1 VTATGPNTRFPVH
14 EQEKCRRMEERGGS
28 ARKVQEVHLFIS
40 DAGLPTRQN
49 EAIVVVFNQSNTKS
63 NSCERAIEQASNQA
77 AKAKGRRGLTFSKHL
92 ISCCWAAL
100 KPQPHHPLQI
110 AKLRN
115 PPPLAGFARWGVLRS
130 APAESCSERQ
140 RQANWQPRK
149 SRISMARSWPG
160 VGQQQTC
167 GRGVNKGAIRRAGC
181 LKVITTTDLKDR
193 SQAGRT
199 RRCAVADGMERV

>member
-1 VTATGPNTRFPVH
+1 
-14 EQEKCRRMEERGGS
+14 MEERGGS

-110 AKLRN
+110 ARLRN
-115 PPPLAGFARWGVLRS
+115 PPPGRFCSLGRS
-130 APAESCSERQ
+130 AVSS
-140 RQANWQPRK
+140 
-149 SRISMARSWPG
+149 S
-160 VGQQQTC
+160 
-167 GRGVNKGAIRRAGC
+167 
-181 LKVITTTDLKDR
+181 
-193 SQAGRT
+193 
-199 RRCAVADGMERV
+199 